1 MDFFNIIQ
9 RFEFFYLK
17 LIFLV
22 FIHFYEYTTT
32 FIHSLLNTF
41 LNTAIQLISLYMCLY
56 TRVLLRFIQKGQIF
70 WIVSICI
77 ASKSESKLPFPNILS
92 RV

>member
-41 LNTAIQLISLYMCLY
+41 FKYSD
-56 TRVLLRFIQKGQIF
+56 
-70 WIVSICI
+70 SI
-77 ASKSESKLPFPNILS
+77 NILVHVPVYQS
-92 RV
+92 SSKVYTKRSDFLDCINMHCQQK